1 MKKSII
7 KLVTII
13 CLGFFIVPALLAK
26 EVKMYTEGNVPSAEE
41 MANILLDS
49 TPETYNANEKKTR
62 SITFG
67 SAEKYKPVSIA
78 LPILFDYN
86 SSALKT
92 SSLTYLKQLG
102 LMLNL
107 EKMTN
112 TNIMLVGHTD
122 STGYESYN
130 LELSK
135 RRSQAV
141 KEFLVSN
148 YQIDPTR
155 IETTGKGESDTLQ
168 GKPGDSPV
176 NRRVEFYRI
185 Q

>member
-1 MKKSII
+1 MKKPIT
-7 KLVTII
+7 KLATII
-13 CLGFFIVPALLAK
+13 CLGFFIVPTLLAK
-26 EVKMYTEGNVPSAEE
+26 EVKIYTEGNVPSAEE
-41 MANILLDS
+41 MANILLGS
-49 TPETYNANEKKTR
+49 TSEAYNKNKNKTR

-67 SAEKYKPVSIA
+67 STEKYKPVSIG

-86 SSALKT
+86 SSVLKT
-92 SSLTYLKQLG
+92 TSLTYLKQLG
-102 LMLNL
+102 TMLNL

-112 TNIMLVGHTD
+112 ENIMIVGHSD
-122 STGYESYN
+122 STGHENYN

-148 YQIDPTR
+148 YQIDPAR